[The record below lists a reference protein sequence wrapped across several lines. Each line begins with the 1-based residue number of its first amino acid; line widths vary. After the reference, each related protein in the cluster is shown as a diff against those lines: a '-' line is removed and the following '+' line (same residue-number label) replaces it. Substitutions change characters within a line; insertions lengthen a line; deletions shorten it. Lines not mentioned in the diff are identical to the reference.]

1 MFPAIRN
8 GLSLILHLVSSYVS
22 FKSYLQYPLLWKD
35 IPDSTLLPR
44 KFSWY
49 FRYLSFEMDIFCQ
62 GLTTRDI
69 LFQSEVEKHVA
80 SLARG
85 ELKTQPCFSY
95 RLPPIKGGTNL
106 GTRRIFPVVL
116 KPARVFSITA
126 SRAPSPLPAPSFPI
140 TPPSLRFSLWKSS
153 SLHGSVT
160 APPPPNPVPRRKGLL
175 WCTPSQFP
183 ACFSS
188 KTDLNNSYNFIS
200 MVICVAL
207 HPLLLSADL

>member
-1 MFPAIRN
+1 MVLGRAALDRKTKKPQRYGKGRRVVRDVSAAHALRGHQDRPTFSSSPATFFF
-8 GLSLILHLVSSYVS
+8 LS
-22 FKSYLQYPLLWKD
+22 
-35 IPDSTLLPR
+35 R

-69 LFQSEVEKHVA
+69 LFQSEVKKHVA
-80 SLARG
+80 SLARE

-140 TPPSLRFSLWKSS
+140 TPPSLRFNLWKSS

-160 APPPPNPVPRRKGLL
+160 APPQSCSKEERATLVHSLPVPCLFL
-175 WCTPSQFP
+175 F
-183 ACFSS
+183 
-188 KTDLNNSYNFIS
+188 
-200 MVICVAL
+200 
-207 HPLLLSADL
+207 

>member
-8 GLSLILHLVSSYVS
+8 SLSLILHLVSSYVS

-62 GLTTRDI
+62 GLMTRDI
-69 LFQSEVEKHVA
+69 LFQSGVKKHVA
-80 SLARG
+80 SLARE
-85 ELKTQPCFSY
+85 ELKTQLCFSY

-140 TPPSLRFSLWKSS
+140 TPPSLRFNLQKSS
-153 SLHGSVT
+153 SSHGSLGCFHEPPVLFQGGKGYPGALPPSSLPVSLLRLILITVT
-160 APPPPNPVPRRKGLL
+160 
-175 WCTPSQFP
+175 T
-183 ACFSS
+183 
-188 KTDLNNSYNFIS
+188 
-200 MVICVAL
+200 
-207 HPLLLSADL
+207 LSAWWFL